1 MYRAPQFTTG
11 DFESHH
17 AFLDDDTYGKALDTL
32 VKAVSDIL
40 ISSEDGERLFLG
52 W

>member
-1 MYRAPQFTTG
+1 MFRAPQFTTG
-11 DFESHH
+11 AFESHH
-17 AFLDDDTYGKALDTL
+17 AFLDDETYGKALDTL